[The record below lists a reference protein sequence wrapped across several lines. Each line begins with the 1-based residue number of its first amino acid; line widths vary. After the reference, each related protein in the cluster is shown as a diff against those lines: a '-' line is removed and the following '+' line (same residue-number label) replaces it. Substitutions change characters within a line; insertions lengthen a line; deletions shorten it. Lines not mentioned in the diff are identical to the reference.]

1 MWPVQRQV
9 VTLCMPHLLPQ
20 WTSEPLQEIHG
31 SALPYSTASDMAV
44 CVEGCITPPAALMH
58 THLQTL
64 HRGRP
69 RHISAL
75 SKRRCYAAGEAMPDR
90 EILRTLFGYLWN
102 KEHGFRR
109 RIGLAMGL
117 LVISKGANIT
127 VSDFLGRDN
136 RKWTCPQ
143 HWALCG
149 GGGWRLPEGVC
160 A

>member
-1 MWPVQRQV
+1 
-9 VTLCMPHLLPQ
+9 
-20 WTSEPLQEIHG
+20 
-31 SALPYSTASDMAV
+31 
-44 CVEGCITPPAALMH
+44 MH
-58 THLQTL
+58 THLQTV

-69 RHISAL
+69 RLIPAL

-127 VSDFLGRDN
+127 VSDSLGRDN
-136 RKWTCPQ
+136 
-143 HWALCG
+143 
-149 GGGWRLPEGVC
+149 
-160 A
+160 